1 MNSLLYAISEK
12 GLLFDSFGI
21 VGLGLIGLAAVRL
34 ARTYGSW
41 GGTLMATGAIS
52 LLIARLYLILSPY
65 FVNDDFLFA
74 IGRIGN
80 ILVEGLPPLLLTFG
94 FAAIVGG
101 LWSHERWLNE
111 ETR

>member
-1 MNSLLYAISEK
+1 MNPLLYVILEK

-21 VGLGLIGLAAVRL
+21 IGLGLIGLAAVKL

-41 GGTLMATGAIS
+41 GGTLMASGAIS
-52 LLIARLYLILSPY
+52 LLVARLYFTLSPH
-65 FVNDDFLFA
+65 FLNDDFRLA
-74 IGRIGN
+74 IGQVGN
-80 ILVEGLPPLLLTFG
+80 ILIEGLPTILLTFG

-101 LWSHERWLNE
+101 LWGHERWMNE